1 MQVHP
6 LPNVKV
12 KAIDLTDGDAKK
24 LSEVP
29 PEVLK
34 AVKEVINKAI
44 VTEEKG
50 EEKGAEAEPATV

>member
-1 MQVHP
+1 MQKNF
-6 LPNVKV
+6 LKY
-12 KAIDLTDGDAKK
+12 
-24 LSEVP
+24 P